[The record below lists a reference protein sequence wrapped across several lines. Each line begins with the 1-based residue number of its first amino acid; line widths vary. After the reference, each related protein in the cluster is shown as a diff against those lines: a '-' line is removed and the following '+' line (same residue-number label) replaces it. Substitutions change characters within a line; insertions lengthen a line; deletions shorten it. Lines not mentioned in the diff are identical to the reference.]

1 MLILGLC
8 SKCPKFKTLSI
19 FAELAAR
26 TDARV
31 DQMVSHGL
39 IDELTAFWSEQRIDE
54 QLEKRYVHRITGL
67 HSLRFHYAH
76 GLEVR
81 VLRVI
86 LRIPSQNR
94 RLAARTPPVYRTQ
107 GARAIPPRHNQR
119 LRGLQRVYHRLL
131 ERYRTSTCERR
142 HASASRI
149 WLVACSPL
157 H

>member
-1 MLILGLC
+1 M
-8 SKCPKFKTLSI
+8 SI

-31 DQMVSHGL
+31 DQMVSRGL

-54 QLEKRYVHRITGL
+54 QLKKRYVLVHRITGL
-67 HSLRFHYAH
+67 QTLRSHSAH
-76 GLEVR
+76 GMEDR
-81 VLRVI
+81 VPRVI

-107 GARAIPPRHNQR
+107 GARAVPPCHIQR
-119 LRGLQRVYHRLL
+119 LCGLQCVYRRLL
-131 ERYRTSTCERR
+131 ERYHTSTCERR
-142 HASASRI
+142 HASASRL
-149 WLVACSPL
+149 WLVARSPL